1 MAATTTTR
9 PWAYQRR
16 DDRYLGYKLAAP
28 TNIINHVALVLDG
41 STSMAHL
48 ERKTVEVAD
57 DWIKR
62 TAKASHDLGQETR
75 VSVYLFGHV
84 VECLIYDMDALRL
97 PSIKSLYKIAGDTSL
112 LDATY
117 QAITDLERV
126 ATNFVQVQAGRHG
139 TDRMDYGDHGFL
151 VWVITDGEENASFC
165 ASDAQRKLR
174 SLPDGF
180 NVGALVPGTGRR
192 GRGLSADLAIERLVQ
207 YGFRRENVT
216 TWETTAQGISDAMDA
231 VHTATVGYMN
241 LRSTGVKT
249 SAGLFT
255 PDTSH
260 LTQRDLSN
268 VPSLGPGQFRM
279 YTLPDPPTGAPVDYT
294 SLNADQKRKHWPEI
308 SAFVEAQ
315 TGVAYVLGQG
325 YYQLT
330 KPEEVQPQKKVA
342 IYQKKGHK
350 VYVGA
355 EARKVIGLPDH
366 TLKVNPA
373 THPDYDIFVQST
385 SVNRK
390 LVPGT
395 TLLLLSGTV

>member
-1 MAATTTTR
+1 MATTTR
-9 PWAYQRR
+9 PWSAPYSSTYHGSMGR
-16 DDRYLGYKLAAP
+16 KLTVP

-41 STSMAHL
+41 STSMASL
-48 ERKTVEVAD
+48 ERKTVQVAD
-57 DWIKR
+57 EWIKR
-62 TAKASHDLGQETR
+62 TAKSSQDLGQETR
-75 VSVYLFGHV
+75 VSVYLFGHI

-97 PSIKSLYKIAGDTSL
+97 PSIKSLYKIAGNTAL
-112 LDATY
+112 LDATL
-117 QAITDLERV
+117 QAITDLEQVPTRF
-126 ATNFVQVQAGRHG
+126 TQVQEARHG
-139 TDRMDYGDHGFL
+139 TPEVAYGDHGFL
-151 VWVITDGEENASFC
+151 VWVITDGEENASYVG
-165 ASDAQRKLR
+165 DAAMRKLG

-180 NVGALVPGTGRR
+180 NVGALIPDRR
-192 GRGLSADLAIERLVQ
+192 HLTRDIDRLVG
-207 YGFRRENVT
+207 YGFKRENISS
-216 TWETTAQGISDAMDA
+216 WETTQQGISDAMDR
-231 VHTATVGYMN
+231 VHDATVGYMN

-260 LTQRDLSN
+260 LTQRDLSK

-279 YTLPDPPTGAPVDYT
+279 YPVAGTDIDPSD
-294 SLNADQKRKHWPEI
+294 RKKWPEI

-325 YYQLT
+325 FYQLT

-355 EARKVIGLPDH
+355 EARKLLQLPDYS
-366 TLKVNPA
+366 TRVNPA
-373 THPDYDIFVQST
+373 VHPDYDIFIQST

-395 TLLLLSGTV
+395 TLLLLSGMP